1 MNRIHRKI
9 WSKRLGAYVVVAETA
24 RSTGKSSGVTGAL
37 LGAVLLGASG
47 LALATSVPGNAL
59 PTGGQVVAGQ
69 AGISQSGNALTVTQG
84 SSKAAINWQSFSVG
98 SDARV
103 NFVQPSAQSVVL
115 NQVLGADVSVI
126 QGSITANGQV
136 FMVNPNGVLFT
147 PTAQVNV
154 GALVASTQ
162 NISTADFMA
171 GNYKFSGNSTASVEN
186 QGRITTA
193 NGGAVALI
201 AARVV
206 NSGQITANAGQVA
219 LAAAN
224 TVTLDLGGP
233 VLLRVSEGAL
243 NAIIEQNGGIRADGG
258 TIYLTA
264 QAAGNLAA
272 SVINHTGVTQ
282 AQTLADVT
290 GNIKLSADI
299 VSHTGQLDASSDAG
313 RGGHIVVEAGTLI
326 DAGTTTVNGV
336 QGGGGIAQTAD
347 SLLQT
352 TAARL
357 NANSRDGQGGS
368 ISLLGGSAAG
378 GRAWLSGH
386 VSTTGVQG
394 GDISASANEVVATGF
409 QADSSGTEQ
418 AGRIRLGGGWQGQ
431 DATLANAQTTRVSS
445 DVQLNNQ
452 GAGGTVVVWSD
463 EKTRFAGRID
473 APHSAAEVSGKGD
486 LAFGGTAQTA
496 TLLLDPRN
504 ITIEDPQ
511 LQLDAQAFLSPTTFS
526 SAGFG
531 SKIVKLSNGNVVVT
545 ATDEGTL
552 KGAVYLFSSTGSLI
566 SALTGSG
573 YGDRL
578 GLDGLTVLTN
588 GNFVVSSTQYN
599 NKTGAVTWVNGSTGL
614 NGVVSSSN
622 SLLGEWMAGAFPGD
636 SAGSGGVT
644 ALSNGNYVVNSP
656 NWSSVITTTNGAF
669 QNTTRSALAG
679 AVTWGNGN
687 TGTSGVIGTSNSLVG
702 SNNSDAVGSGGVT
715 ALPTGGYVVTSSA
728 WNSGRGAVT
737 WVADA
742 ASAGLIGTVSSAN
755 SLVGNYTA
763 NRTVSGVSGTL
774 PGDSVGSG
782 GVTKL
787 SNGKYLVSSPL
798 WNANSTAVSAGAL
811 TWVDPTVGVSGVLS
825 STNSMV
831 GSSKNDSVGSGG
843 IIEVGAAGSGNFV
856 VVSPMWHNGFQ
867 VNTTINNGQTSYTPL
882 VKGAVTFVN
891 GGTGL
896 TGLLSSANSLIDEAT
911 GSTGTTVLNAP
922 VGARIVNGS
931 SLPGAGSKGITVL
944 NNGNYVVSSRAGVT
958 WADGNTGVTG
968 SIDSTNSLVG
978 SKVGAGG
985 VLKLSNDNYVVIST
999 DALATGDNLGAVTWG
1014 SGTSG
1019 VKGAVTSSN
1028 SLIGMGPVD
1037 PITGFNVK
1045 EVGSGNYVVVAPW
1058 WGDSANARMGAVT
1071 WGDGATGITGVVS
1084 SLNSLVG
1091 STAFDKVG
1099 SSGVTLLTNGNYVV
1113 GSPYW
1118 SNGTD
1123 SYAGAST
1130 WGSGSAGIRGAVSSS
1145 NSLFGGANEY
1155 YGGSATPLTNG
1166 NYVVIAPRWDGGKG
1180 AVTWGNGNTG
1190 SAGLVSSSNSL
1201 VGAVGGYDSVG
1212 NGGVVPLTNG
1222 NYVVISSGFTGAEL
1236 DAMDHLMP
1244 ARGAVTWAN
1253 GSTGIT
1259 GVVNST
1265 NSLLGAAASDRVGSS
1280 GVVALSNGNYVV
1292 RSPLWSSERG
1302 AVTWGNGAT
1311 GTTGI
1316 VDDSNS
1322 LTGSSAFMV
1331 KSCVGSGGV
1340 LEVGPVGSGNYVVSS
1355 PMFNAFKGAV
1365 TWGSGTRGVSG
1376 EISSSNSLVG
1386 VQDMDMIGA
1395 GGVTLLPNGDYLVSS
1410 PYWAL
1415 GTANSDARAGAVTW
1429 ASGATGVRGA
1439 INIANSVMGKTGA
1452 GIYANDG
1459 GMGRAGTLTMIDGQA
1474 YVNAP
1479 LDAMVYRINGGTVT
1493 RPGDAVASGTFSQ
1506 NPTGESTINP
1516 GTLKALL
1523 DAGTAVTLQANND
1536 ITLKNALTVDN
1547 ANGNGGALTLLA
1559 GRNINLNAALTTD
1572 NGNFTAVAGSK
1583 HPDVI
1588 SANTLVGYPTITV
1601 GPAGSINAGTG
1612 TVSLSATFFDNQN
1625 TSSQSI
1631 TAGVANLYLPY
1642 VNGFGGWT
1650 YFKPGGQVPDGK
1662 RYNTT
1667 FNESTGVTTCSVDG
1681 CVLPT
1686 SGFNVHYTA
1695 TPAVLTVTPDSGQ
1708 TITYGED
1715 ARPAGYTLSGFV
1727 DGDTASTAGITGTAQ
1742 LAAMYTAS
1750 GAGKIRVGTYNVV
1763 YNSGLLSAMG
1773 YRIQDDTNHRDELQ
1787 VLPAALSTITGIT
1800 AAHKTYNGTTAA
1812 ALNVSNALVSGTLAG
1827 DTVSLNTDN
1836 ATGSFADK
1844 NVGQGKVVTV
1854 NGLTLSGADAGN
1866 YTLSGA
1872 STTADITPAP
1882 ITRVSGITAPNK
1894 TYDGTRAATLNTST
1908 AELTGKVSG
1917 DVLTLTGNGNFSDK
1931 NVGQGK
1937 RVYIENLS
1945 LGGADAG
1952 NYVLSSTTTQS
1963 TGNITPATISSI
1975 SGVTAAN
1982 KTYDGTTV
1990 ATPVTTAA
1998 VFNGMVGG
2006 DQLTVATSTGAF
2018 ADKNVGQAKA
2028 VSLSGMTLG
2037 GADAGNYTL
2046 TNATGST
2053 TASITPAS
2061 ITGITGIET
2070 LSKTYD
2076 ATTAATLNASTA
2088 VFGGKVSGDQLTVA
2102 TSSGSFVDKNVG
2114 QGKVVNISGLSLS
2127 GTDAG
2132 NYTLANTSSS
2142 STGNITP
2149 ATISSISGITGV
2161 DRIANGKTAVN
2172 LDTSAAQFNG
2182 VIAGDQLTV
2191 GTATGNFRDLT
2202 PLKDKVVSINELSL
2216 AGPDAQ
2222 NYILE
2227 KTTARTTATMK
2238 PSSDPQI
2245 DGAKL
2250 PPGTMLPPLDPMDP
2264 NDPNN
2269 KKPQPKTP

>member
-1 MNRIHRKI
+1 MFVAKHQRIDMNRIHRQI

-47 LALATSVPGNAL
+47 LALATSLPGNAL

-98 SDARV
+98 VNAKV

-115 NQVLGADVSVI
+115 NKVLGADVSVI

-162 NISTADFMA
+162 NISAADFMA
-171 GNYKFSGNSTASVEN
+171 GNYKFSGNSNASVQN
-186 QGRITTA
+186 QGRITAA

-243 NAIIEQNGGIRADGG
+243 NATIEQNGGIRADGG

-264 QAAGNLAA
+264 QSAGNLAA

-313 RGGHIVVEAGTLI
+313 RGGRIVVEAGTLI
-326 DAGTTTVNGV
+326 DAGTTTVSGA
-336 QGGGGIAQTAD
+336 QGGGSIAQTAF

-357 NANSRDGQGGS
+357 NADSRDGQGGS
-368 ISLLGGSAAG
+368 ISLLGGVATG
-378 GRAWLSGH
+378 GRAWLSGR
-386 VSTTGVQG
+386 VSATGVQG
-394 GDISASANEVVATGF
+394 GDISASANQVVAAGL

-445 DVQLNNQ
+445 DVQLTNQ

-463 EKTRFAGRID
+463 EKTSFVGRID
-473 APHSAAEVSGKGD
+473 ARHSAAEVSGKGD

-496 TLLLDPRN
+496 TLLLDPKN

-511 LQLDAQAFLSPTTFS
+511 LLLDAQVFLSPTAFA

-531 SKIVKLSNGNVVVT
+531 SKIVKLSNGNVVIT
-545 ATDEGTL
+545 ATDESLLGPIPGGGGAWYAGVNQ
-552 KGAVYLFSSTGSLI
+552 GAVYLFSSSGSLI
-566 SALTGSG
+566 SALAGTGGS
-573 YGDRL
+573 DRI
-578 GLDGLTVLTN
+578 GRDGVTVLTN
-588 GNFVVSSTQYN
+588 GNFVVSSTQYG
-599 NKTGAVTWVNGSTGL
+599 NKKGAVTWVNGSTGL

-622 SLLGEWMAGAFPGD
+622 SLIGAWQASTVPGD

-644 ALSNGNYVVNSP
+644 ALINGNYVVNSP
-656 NWSSVITTTNGAF
+656 NWSFGTSSPPTAP
-669 QNTTRSALAG
+669 LAG
-679 AVTWGNGN
+679 AVTWGNGS

-702 SNNSDAVGSGGVT
+702 SNSSDAVGSGGIT

-728 WNSGRGAVT
+728 WNSGRGALT

-742 ASAGLIGTVSSAN
+742 SSAGLIGTVSSAN
-755 SLVGNYTA
+755 SLVGSYA
-763 NRTVSGVSGTL
+763 NRGTL
-774 PGDSVGSG
+774 SGDSVGSG
-782 GVTKL
+782 GLTKL

-798 WNANSTAVSAGAL
+798 WNAGSTSVNAGAL
-811 TWVDPTVGVSGVLS
+811 TWVDPTVGVSGVLG
-825 STNSMV
+825 STNSLVGGWKNDCV
-831 GSSKNDSVGSGG
+831 GSDG
-843 IIEVGAAGSGNFV
+843 IFEVGTPSAGNFV
-856 VVSPMWHNGFQ
+856 VLSPMWHSGTY
-867 VNTTINNGQTSYTPL
+867 TTARQGTLAY
-882 VKGAVTFVN
+882 VVGAATYVN
-891 GGTGL
+891 GSTGL
-896 TGLLSSANSLIDEAT
+896 TGSTAGSMTGLISSNNSLIDAT
-911 GSTGTTVLNAP
+911 SGVA
-922 VGARIVNGS
+922 
-931 SLPGAGSKGITVL
+931 GAGSNGITLL
-944 NNGNYVVSSRAGVT
+944 NNGNYVVSSRSGVT
-958 WADGNTGVTG
+958 WADGNTGVVG
-968 SIDSTNSLVG
+968 PIDSSNSLVG
-978 SKVGAGG
+978 SRVGTGG

-1014 SGTSG
+1014 SSTSG

-1037 PITGFNVK
+1037 PLSGFQVK
-1045 EVGSGNYVVVAPW
+1045 EVGTGNYVVVAPW
-1058 WGDSANARMGAVT
+1058 WGDSASLRMGAVT
-1071 WGDGATGITGVVS
+1071 WGDGATGITGMVS
-1084 SLNSLVG
+1084 SSNSLVG
-1091 STAFDKVG
+1091 RSAFDCVG
-1099 SSGVTLLTNGNYVV
+1099 SSGVTVLTNGNYVV

-1145 NSLFGGANEY
+1145 NSLFGGGNEY

-1166 NYVVIAPRWDGGKG
+1166 NYVVIAPGWGGGKG
-1180 AVTWGNGNTG
+1180 AVTWGNGSTG
-1190 SAGLVSSSNSL
+1190 SAGMVSSSNSL
-1201 VGAVGGYDSVG
+1201 VGTPGISDAVGE
-1212 NGGVVPLTNG
+1212 GGVVPLTNG
-1222 NYVVISSGFTGAEL
+1222 NYVVISSWFRGAEL
-1236 DAMDHLMP
+1236 DALGHVVP
-1244 ARGAVTWAN
+1244 AIGAVTWGN

-1265 NSLLGAAASDRVGSS
+1265 NSLLGAAVSDRVGSS

-1292 RSPLWSSERG
+1292 RSSLWSSERG
-1302 AVTWGNGAT
+1302 AATWGNGT
-1311 GTTGI
+1311 SGISGI
-1316 VDDSNS
+1316 VNDSNS
-1322 LTGSSAFMV
+1322 LMGAAASNVKSKVGSS
-1331 KSCVGSGGV
+1331 GV
-1340 LEVGPVGSGNYVVSS
+1340 LEVGPSGSGNYVVGSV
-1355 PMFNAFKGAV
+1355 GAV
-1365 TWGSGTRGVSG
+1365 TWGSGTSGVSG
-1376 EISSSNSLVG
+1376 PISSTNSLVG
-1386 VQDMDMIGA
+1386 VS

-1410 PYWAL
+1410 PAWAQS
-1415 GTANSDARAGAVTW
+1415 TSSSDARTGAVTW
-1429 ASGATGVRGA
+1429 ASGATGVRGVVDLS
-1439 INIANSVMGKTGA
+1439 NSVMAKTGD
-1452 GIYANDG
+1452 IYSNVG

-1479 LDAMVYRINGGTVT
+1479 LDAMFYRIDGGTVT
-1493 RPGDAVASGTFSQ
+1493 RPGDAVASATFSQ

-1516 GTLKALL
+1516 TTLKALL

-1536 ITLKNALTVDN
+1536 ITLKSALTVEN

-1588 SANTLVGYPTITV
+1588 SANTLVGNPTITV
-1601 GPAGSINAGTG
+1601 GPAGSIHAGTG

-1625 TSSQSI
+1625 TSSTSI
-1631 TAGVANLYLPY
+1631 ISGVANLYLPY
-1642 VNGFGGWT
+1642 VNGFGGST
-1650 YFKPGGQVPDGK
+1650 YFKPGGQAPDGK
-1662 RYNTT
+1662 RYNTA
-1667 FNESTGVTTCSVDG
+1667 FNESTGVTTCSVAG

-1695 TPAVLTVTPDSGQ
+1695 TPAVLTVTPDAGQ
-1708 TITYGED
+1708 TITYGQD
-1715 ARPAGYTLSGFV
+1715 ASPTAYTLSGFV
-1727 DGDTASTAGITGTAQ
+1727 DGDTASSAGITGTAQ
-1742 LAAMYTAS
+1742 LSVMYTAS
-1750 GAGKIRVGTYNVV
+1750 GAGKIRAGTYNVV
-1763 YNSGLLSAMG
+1763 YNTGLLSAMG
-1773 YRIQDDTNHRDELQ
+1773 YRIQDDTNHVNEFQ
-1787 VLPAALSTITGIT
+1787 VLPVALSTITGIT

-1812 ALNVSNALVSGTLAG
+1812 SLNVSNALMTGTLAG
-1827 DTVSLNTDN
+1827 DTVSLSTAD
-1836 ATGSFADK
+1836 ASGSFADK

-1854 NGLTLSGADAGN
+1854 NGLALSGADAAN
-1866 YTLSGA
+1866 YTFSGV

-1882 ITRVSGITAPNK
+1882 ITRVSGITVTSK
-1894 TYDGTRAATLNTST
+1894 TYDGTRLATLNTST

-1917 DVLTLTGNGNFSDK
+1917 DALTLATSDGYYSDK
-1931 NVGQGK
+1931 NVAQGK

-1945 LGGADAG
+1945 LGGADVG
-1952 NYVLSSTTTQS
+1952 NYVLSRTTSES
-1963 TGNITPATISSI
+1963 TGHITPATISTI

-1982 KTYDGTTV
+1982 KIYDGTTM

-1998 VFNGMVGG
+1998 VFNGMVSG

-2018 ADKNVGQAKA
+2018 ANKNVGQSKA
-2028 VSLSGMTLG
+2028 VSLSAMTLG

-2046 TNATGST
+2046 ANATGSS
-2053 TASITPAS
+2053 TANITPAS
-2061 ITGITGIET
+2061 ITGVTGIEVA
-2070 LSKTYD
+2070 SKTYD
-2076 ATTAATLNASTA
+2076 ATTAATINTSTA
-2088 VFGGKVSGDQLTVA
+2088 VFGGQVSGDQLVVA

-2114 QGKVVNISGLSLS
+2114 QSKTVNISGLSLS
-2127 GTDAG
+2127 GADAG

-2142 STGNITP
+2142 STASITP

-2202 PLKDKVVSINELSL
+2202 PLKDKVVSINDLSL

-2227 KTTARTTATMK
+2227 KTIARTTATMK
-2238 PSSDPQI
+2238 PSSDPQV

-2250 PPGTMLPPLDPMDP
+2250 PPGTMLPPLDPLDP
-2264 NDPNN
+2264 NDPSN
-2269 KKPQPKTP
+2269 KKPRPKTP